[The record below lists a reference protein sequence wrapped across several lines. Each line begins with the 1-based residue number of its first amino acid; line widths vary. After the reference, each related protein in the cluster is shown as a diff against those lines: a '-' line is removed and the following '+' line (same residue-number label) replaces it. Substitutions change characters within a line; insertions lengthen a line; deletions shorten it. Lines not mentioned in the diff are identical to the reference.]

1 MKKIYQSPAIEE
13 LYVESG
19 ELMENSLPVSDDT
32 VGSGDVLSRE
42 IDDNLFFD
50 ED

>member
-19 ELMENSLPVSDDT
+19 ELMEMSLINDE

-42 IDDNLFFD
+42 LGNDLFFD

>member
-13 LYVESG
+13 LYVASG
-19 ELMENSLPVSDDT
+19 ELMENSMPKYEDE

-42 IDDNLFFD
+42 LDDNLFFD

>member
-19 ELMENSLPVSDDT
+19 ELMEMSLINDE

-42 IDDNLFFD
+42 IDDNQFFD